1 MYSTKFKTVLVACDR
16 MMQSDKTFKGY
27 YRTGSALKPIF
38 YNTETILQIKI
49 KLNIFV
55 NRKYALLVII
65 IHVLLRLV
73 HVYIYIYID
82 LAVGSKFITL
92 LSSFLT

>member
-65 IHVLLRLV
+65 IDVLLRLV
-73 HVYIYIYID
+73 HVYIYIYIY
-82 LAVGSKFITL
+82 IYI
-92 LSSFLT
+92 